1 MSSVKNSNTHA
12 NRIQS
17 HPLML
22 HHQAAMMESYSCLSS
37 RLISSLLHFPEQWWQ
52 EVKVAK
58 PQCGIYK

>member
-1 MSSVKNSNTHA
+1 
-12 NRIQS
+12 
-17 HPLML
+17 ML

-37 RLISSLLHFPEQWWQ
+37 RLISSLLHFPEQWWK